1 MSAICGTDLHMVRGT
16 MPGMQPGTVLGH
28 EGVGVVEA
36 VGPQVRGFRPGDRVV
51 IPSTIC
57 CGTCSYCRAGYT
69 SQCDRANPNGPGA
82 GTTFF
87 GGPESTGPVPG
98 LQATYARIPF
108 ASANL
113 IALPESVTDEQA
125 IVLSDIYP
133 TAWFGAQLAEI
144 SRGDTVAVFGCG
156 PVGQLAIASAWRQG
170 AGRVIAVDDIAS
182 RLELARSQ
190 HAEPVDFGSED
201 PVAVVRELTGGVGAD
216 RIIDAVG
223 VDSYSG
229 DPDEERDS
237 EVSEAAGGGQTA
249 WEHGS
254 APSQAARWTVEAVAK
269 AGSIGIIGVYPPTVQ
284 TWPIGAA
291 MNKNLTVKM
300 GNCPH
305 RSVIPQLLDM
315 VVSGAS
321 DPARLLTQVE
331 PIDDVIEAYRVF
343 DRREPGWVKVALAPV
358 A

>member
-1 MSAICGTDLHMVRGT
+1 M
-16 MPGMQPGTVLGH
+16 
-28 EGVGVVEA
+28 
-36 VGPQVRGFRPGDRVV
+36 
-51 IPSTIC
+51 
-57 CGTCSYCRAGYT
+57 
-69 SQCDRANPNGPGA
+69 
-82 GTTFF
+82 
-87 GGPESTGPVPG
+87 
-98 LQATYARIPF
+98 
-108 ASANL
+108 
-113 IALPESVTDEQA
+113 
-125 IVLSDIYP
+125 
-133 TAWFGAQLAEI
+133 
-144 SRGDTVAVFGCG
+144 AVFGCG

-201 PVAVVRELTGGVGAD
+201 PVAVVGELTGGVGAD
-216 RIIDAVG
+216 RVIDAVG

-237 EVSEAAGGGQTA
+237 EVSEAAGGGPTA

-254 APSQAARWTVEAVAK
+254 APSQAARWTVESVAK

-300 GNCPH
+300 GNCP
-305 RSVIPQLLDM
+305 
-315 VVSGAS
+315 
-321 DPARLLTQVE
+321 
-331 PIDDVIEAYRVF
+331 F
-343 DRREPGWVKVALAPV
+343 DRRESGWVKVALAPV